1 MLNLSEFVSKS
12 VFESSEKISPNTE
25 DIKVLY
31 DKFNEMYFDN
41 KLPKNVDVAAKKIR
55 SSRLGEQGYHKGCY
69 ISRIWME
76 NGKYIM
82 FSKKFGVMQQIY
94 RNRFVW
100 EPIPDKNTRIKD
112 VLQLNPYIYINIKY
126 NFTQN
131 KLEDVLLHE
140 MVHLYT
146 NLGGYLT
153 VQSHGKEFK
162 AKCKEIR
169 NLAKSKYG
177 KTYELMTIAQDA
189 SEYEATENL
198 TNELIEKI
206 KKTCNT
212 VQVLRFK
219 LKKDNSYISGVPYQD
234 RYIICSLKNFKS
246 VWDDIKR
253 FHGDNITSAKMS
265 HDAYIEICKHE
276 NRKVGGVTKYSSFRD
291 SNFGKIPEIF
301 ASINDWKD
309 IPLS

>member
-1 MLNLSEFVSKS
+1 
-12 VFESSEKISPNTE
+12 
-25 DIKVLY
+25 
-31 DKFNEMYFDN
+31 
-41 KLPKNVDVAAKKIR
+41 
-55 SSRLGEQGYHKGCY
+55 
-69 ISRIWME
+69 ME
-76 NGKYIM
+76 
-82 FSKKFGVMQQIY
+82 
-94 RNRFVW
+94 
-100 EPIPDKNTRIKD
+100 
-112 VLQLNPYIYINIKY
+112 
-126 NFTQN
+126 
-131 KLEDVLLHE
+131 
-140 MVHLYT
+140 
-146 NLGGYLT
+146 
-153 VQSHGKEFK
+153 
-162 AKCKEIR
+162 EI
-169 NLAKSKYG
+169 
-177 KTYELMTIAQDA
+177 
-189 SEYEATENL
+189 
-198 TNELIEKI
+198 IEKI

-265 HDAYIEICKHE
+265 HDAYIAICKHE